1 MKPDFKKCCIFLALL
16 AAAAVLIVLFI
27 KWNEADVSI
36 TIGFPVEAGAV
47 DYTNSKPISDRRT
60 VNRILFALLTGKSLA
75 GSAAPDM
82 PPDAVMMIRPKEE
95 NIGYPF
101 SIWLDQTSV
110 IYAMGTGDDA
120 AEYRI
125 VNNLSDEEYRV
136 LNSMIAARG

>member
-1 MKPDFKKCCIFLALL
+1 MKPDFKKCCIFLVLL

-27 KWNEADVSI
+27 KWNDADVSI

-60 VNRILFALLTGKSLA
+60 VNLILFALLTGKSLDD
-75 GSAAPDM
+75 SAVPNM

-120 AEYRI
+120 TEYRI

>member
-36 TIGFPVEAGAV
+36 TIGFPAEAGAV

-101 SIWLDQTSV
+101 SIWLDQASV
-110 IYAMGTGDDA
+110 IYTVGTDDET

-125 VNNLSDEEYRV
+125 VSISDEEYRV
-136 LNSMIAARG
+136 FNSIIAARG

>member
-1 MKPDFKKCCIFLALL
+1 M
-16 AAAAVLIVLFI
+16 
-27 KWNEADVSI
+27 
-36 TIGFPVEAGAV
+36 EAGAV

-101 SIWLDQTSV
+101 SIWLDQASV
-110 IYAMGTGDDA
+110 IYTVGTDDET

-125 VNNLSDEEYRV
+125 VSISDEEYRV
-136 LNSMIAARG
+136 FNSIIAARG

>member
-1 MKPDFKKCCIFLALL
+1 MKPDFKKCCIFLVLL

-36 TIGFPVEAGAV
+36 TIGVPVEAGAV

-60 VNRILFALLTGKSLA
+60 VNLILFALLTGKSLDD
-75 GSAAPDM
+75 SAVPNM

-120 AEYRI
+120 TEYRI

>member
-60 VNRILFALLTGKSLA
+60 VNRILFALLTGKALA
-75 GSAAPDM
+75 DSAVPNV
-82 PPDAVMMIRPKEE
+82 PPDAVIDDTAQRRNWIPVLHMA
-95 NIGYPF
+95 G
-101 SIWLDQTSV
+101 SDQRDLRN
-110 IYAMGTGDDA
+110 GD
-120 AEYRI
+120 R
-125 VNNLSDEEYRV
+125 R
-136 LNSMIAARG
+136 

>member
-1 MKPDFKKCCIFLALL
+1 MKPDFKKCCIFLVLL

-60 VNRILFALLTGKSLA
+60 VNRILFALLTGKSLDD
-75 GSAAPDM
+75 SAAPDM

-101 SIWLDQTSV
+101 SIWLDQASV
-110 IYAMGTGDDA
+110 IYTVGTDDET

-125 VNNLSDEEYRV
+125 VSISDEEYRV
-136 LNSMIAARG
+136 FNSIIAARG

>member
-1 MKPDFKKCCIFLALL
+1 MKPGFKKCCIFLVLL

-60 VNRILFALLTGKSLA
+60 VNLILFALLTGKSLDD
-75 GSAAPDM
+75 SAVPNM

-120 AEYRI
+120 TEYRI

>member
-1 MKPDFKKCCIFLALL
+1 MKPDFKKGCIFLVLL
-16 AAAAVLIVLFI
+16 AAAAELIVLFI

-36 TIGFPVEAGAV
+36 TIGFPAEAGAV

-101 SIWLDQTSV
+101 SIWLDQASV
-110 IYAMGTGDDA
+110 IYTVGTDDET

-125 VNNLSDEEYRV
+125 VSISDEEYRV
-136 LNSMIAARG
+136 FNSIIAARG

>member
-101 SIWLDQTSV
+101 SIWLDQASV
-110 IYAMGTGDDA
+110 IYTVGTDDET

-125 VNNLSDEEYRV
+125 VSISDEEYRV
-136 LNSMIAARG
+136 FNSIIAARG

>member
-1 MKPDFKKCCIFLALL
+1 MKPDVKKCCIFLVLL

-60 VNRILFALLTGKSLA
+60 VNLILFALLTGKSLDD
-75 GSAAPDM
+75 SAVPNM

-120 AEYRI
+120 TEYRI

>member
-1 MKPDFKKCCIFLALL
+1 MKPDFKKCCIFLVLL

-36 TIGFPVEAGAV
+36 TIGFPAEAGAV

-95 NIGYPF
+95 NIGYPV
-101 SIWLDQTSV
+101 SIWLDQASV
-110 IYAMGTGDDA
+110 IYTVGTDDET

-125 VNNLSDEEYRV
+125 VSISDEEYRV
-136 LNSMIAARG
+136 FNSIIAARG

>member
-60 VNRILFALLTGKSLA
+60 VNRILFALLTGKALA
-75 GSAAPDM
+75 DSAVPNV
-82 PPDAVMMIRPKEE
+82 PPDAVIDDTAQRRKYWIPVLHMA
-95 NIGYPF
+95 G
-101 SIWLDQTSV
+101 SDQRDLRN
-110 IYAMGTGDDA
+110 GD
-120 AEYRI
+120 R
-125 VNNLSDEEYRV
+125 R
-136 LNSMIAARG
+136 

>member
-60 VNRILFALLTGKSLA
+60 VNRILFALLTGKSLDD
-75 GSAAPDM
+75 SAVPNV

-125 VNNLSDEEYRV
+125 VSISDEEYRV
-136 LNSMIAARG
+136 FNSIIAARG

>member
-1 MKPDFKKCCIFLALL
+1 MKPDFKKCCIFLVLL

-36 TIGFPVEAGAV
+36 TIGFPAEAGAV

-101 SIWLDQTSV
+101 SIWLDQASV
-110 IYAMGTGDDA
+110 IYTVGTDDET

-125 VNNLSDEEYRV
+125 VSISDEEYRV
-136 LNSMIAARG
+136 FNSIIAARG

>member
-1 MKPDFKKCCIFLALL
+1 MKPDFKKCCIFLVLL

-36 TIGFPVEAGAV
+36 TIGFPAEAGAV
-47 DYTNSKPISDRRT
+47 DYTNSNPISDRRT

-101 SIWLDQTSV
+101 SIWLDQASV
-110 IYAMGTGDDA
+110 IYTVGTDDET

-125 VNNLSDEEYRV
+125 VSISDEEYRV
-136 LNSMIAARG
+136 FNSIIAARG

>member
-1 MKPDFKKCCIFLALL
+1 MEPDFKKCCIFLVLL

-60 VNRILFALLTGKSLA
+60 VNLILFALLTGKSLDD
-75 GSAAPDM
+75 SAVPNM

-120 AEYRI
+120 TEYRI

>member
-1 MKPDFKKCCIFLALL
+1 MKPDFKKCCIFLVLL

-60 VNRILFALLTGKSLA
+60 VNLILFALLTGKSLDD
-75 GSAAPDM
+75 SAVPNM

-95 NIGYPF
+95 NIGYPL

-120 AEYRI
+120 TEYRI